1 MLEIFL
7 KAIATA
13 IVKYFLDK
21 SESFIDRILTVMEVK
36 EKLKKI
42 DKLEKEALAIQATLK
57 DLLNKSNLTIEEKD
71 KINEDIANR
80 IGDKLRDIKL
90 RT

>member
-13 IVKYFLDK
+13 IVKYFLGK

-36 EKLKKI
+36 EKLKKV